1 MTAPPGRPRVVV
13 VFTGGTISML
23 ADPATGAARPALDG
37 AAILARTP
45 GLGAIADVEP
55 VDWGLVS
62 ASHLRFDQILDIARI
77 LRDALAR
84 ADVDGA
90 VVVQGT
96 DTMEETAIAW
106 DVLVGSAKP
115 VAVVGAMRNAADPG
129 YEGPANLCDA
139 VRAAASPELWHQG
152 TVVVMGGAIL
162 SAVDV
167 AKTDTDRYDTF
178 QAPGLGPLGDVRGGE
193 VRVHRRREGRV
204 TLPAIPDH
212 AAEPIDLLTAT
223 VAADD
228 RLFRASLASGARG
241 IVMAAAGAG
250 NTDPSLAEAAR
261 DAIAGGVPVVLAT
274 RVLSGRARGAYGFPG
289 GGAHWLDLGAIPAGT
304 LSGYKAR
311 VVLALALGAGLDDV
325 ALRRLFATLGR

>member
-1 MTAPPGRPRVVV
+1 MTAASDRPRIVV

-23 ADPATGAARPALDG
+23 ADPVTGAARPALDG

-45 GLGAIADVEP
+45 CLGPIADVEP

-62 ASHLRFDQILDIARI
+62 ASHLRFEQIIDIARI
-77 LRDALAR
+77 LRASLAR
-84 ADVDGA
+84 PDVDGA

-96 DTMEETAIAW
+96 DTIEETAIAW
-106 DVLVGSAKP
+106 DVLVDSAKP
-115 VAVVGAMRNAADPG
+115 VVVVGAMRNAADPG

-139 VRAAASPELWHQG
+139 VRAAAAPGLWHQG
-152 TVVVMGGAIL
+152 TCVVMGGVIL

-167 AKTDTDRYDTF
+167 VKTDTDRYDTF
-178 QAPGLGPLGDVRGGE
+178 QAPSLGPLGDVRGGD
-193 VRVHRRREGRV
+193 VRVRRRREGRV
-204 TLPAIPDH
+204 TLPTIPDH
-212 AAEPIDLLTAT
+212 AVHPVDLLTAT

-250 NTDPSLAEAAR
+250 NTDPVLAAAAR
-261 DAIAGGVPVVLAT
+261 DAIADGIPVVLAT
-274 RVLSGRARGAYGFPG
+274 RVLAGRARAAYGFPG
-289 GGAHWLDLGAIPAGT
+289 GGADWLDLGAIPAGT

-311 VVLALALGAGLDDV
+311 VVLALALGAGLDDA
-325 ALRRLFATLGR
+325 ALRRLFATLGG

>member
-1 MTAPPGRPRVVV
+1 VTTADDRPRVVV

-23 ADPATGAARPALDG
+23 ADPVTGAARPALDG

-55 VDWGLVS
+55 IDWGLVS
-62 ASHLRFDQILDIARI
+62 ASHLRFDQILDIACI
-77 LRDALAR
+77 LRDALER

-115 VAVVGAMRNAADPG
+115 VVVVGAMRNAADPG
-129 YEGPANLCDA
+129 YEGPANLLDA
-139 VRAAASPELWHQG
+139 VRAAATPALWHQG
-152 TVVVMGGAIL
+152 TCVVMGGAIL

-167 AKTDTDRYDTF
+167 VKTDTDRYDTF
-178 QAPGLGPLGDVRGGE
+178 RAPDLGPLGDIRGGE

-204 TLPAIPDH
+204 TLPSIPDH
-212 AAEPIDLLTAT
+212 AAEPVDLLTAT

-228 RLFRASLASGARG
+228 RLFRASVAGGARG
-241 IVMAAAGAG
+241 VVMAAAGAG
-250 NTDPSLAEAAR
+250 NTDPVLLEAAR
-261 DAIAGGVPVVLAT
+261 DAIAAGIPVVLST
-274 RVLSGRARGAYGFPG
+274 RVLTGRARGAYGFPG
-289 GGAHWLDLGAIPAGT
+289 GGAHWLDAGAIPAGI
-304 LSGYKAR
+304 LNGYKAR
-311 VVLALALGAGLDDV
+311 VALALALGGGLDDQ
-325 ALRRLFATLGR
+325 ALRRLFATLGG